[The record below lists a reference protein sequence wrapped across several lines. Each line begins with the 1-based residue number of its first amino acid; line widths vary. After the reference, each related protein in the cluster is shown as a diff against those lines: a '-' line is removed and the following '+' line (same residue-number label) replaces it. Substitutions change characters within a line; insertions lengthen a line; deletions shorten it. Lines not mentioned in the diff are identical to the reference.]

1 MQNKDACTSIM
12 VGKKASLDG
21 ANYIARNEDRVKA
34 IEPKR
39 FLVKPAVKGRHETYV
54 SPYNKVTVEIGRA
67 SCRERV

>member
-39 FLVKPAVKGRHETYV
+39 FLVKPAVKDATKPTYHLTI
-54 SPYNKVTVEIGRA
+54 K
-67 SCRERV
+67 

>member
-39 FLVKPAVKGRHETYV
+39 FLVKPAVKGRIETYV
-54 SPYNKVTVEIGRA
+54 SPYN
-67 SCRERV
+67 